1 MAVNR
6 RLVKV
11 MNCAIVERVFWLV
24 NCDTDEEAT
33 QRLALPSAGGT
44 NSRNGTNRSP
54 RFAIFAGVTSRP
66 VHLGM
71 TACHYFPRKNVPPP
85 CRKSEEK

>member
-11 MNCAIVERVFWLV
+11 MNCSIVERVFWLV

-33 QRLALPSAGGT
+33 
-44 NSRNGTNRSP
+44 
-54 RFAIFAGVTSRP
+54 
-66 VHLGM
+66 
-71 TACHYFPRKNVPPP
+71 
-85 CRKSEEK
+85 